1 MNELSRET
9 LFAVGTSLALGHIVK
24 FYIWLLFVCFVF
36 LGHINLLFFLLFN
49 TKGHNSVFNADL
61 M

>member
-9 LFAVGTSLALGHIVK
+9 LFAVGTSLALGHTVK
-24 FYIWLLFVCFVF
+24 CYIWLLFVCFVF

-49 TKGHNSVFNADL
+49 TKGHNSLFNADL